1 MATRMGKWIWAQS
14 LVPGGRVELPW
25 CYHRRILSPLR
36 LPFRHPGLEGGLYQ
50 NDQQLAAFFIAYPSL
65 VPPEPVADS
74 MQRLDEFTFHFS
86 QRVC

>member
-50 NDQQLAAFFIAYPSL
+50 NDQ
-65 VPPEPVADS
+65 
-74 MQRLDEFTFHFS
+74 
-86 QRVC
+86 